1 MTPLTPVGPRYGYE
15 AAAARVTALVT
26 GTTLLVAFGLL
37 AAGVPWF
44 WVAFPVG
51 FGAVLPAAVGAARD
65 REESE
70 DASRQHGDGADAALA
85 TLRERYAAGDIDET
99 TFEAR
104 LERLLETETV
114 TDARD
119 RQPRDRSYR

>member
-1 MTPLTPVGPRYGYE
+1 V
-15 AAAARVTALVT
+15 VT
-26 GTTLLVAFGLL
+26 GGTLLVAFGLL

-51 FGAVLPAAVGAARD
+51 FGAVLPAAVAAARD
-65 REESE
+65 SERGRDRNRESNPK
-70 DASRQHGDGADAALA
+70 SKPGSGDTDAALA
-85 TLRERYAAGDIDET
+85 TLRERYAAGEIDEA

-114 TDARD
+114 KGARE
-119 RQPRDRSYR
+119 RPYR